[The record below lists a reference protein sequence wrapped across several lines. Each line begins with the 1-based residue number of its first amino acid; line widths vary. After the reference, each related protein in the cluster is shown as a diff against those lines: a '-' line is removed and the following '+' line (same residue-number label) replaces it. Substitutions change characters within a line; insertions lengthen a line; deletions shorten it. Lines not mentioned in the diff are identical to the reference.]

1 MLNKPIIFKI
11 TVLLL
16 LLANSCKSSK
26 TFVGN
31 GDVNSNLSAKQLIKV
46 VERNNADFKTFQ
58 SRLNLEY
65 SEGKK
70 SQSFNFTLRIEK
82 DKTIWLNA
90 TLGLARA
97 MITPEKVQFYY
108 KINNEY
114 FDGDYRILSDIL
126 GAELDFYQLQSL
138 LLGESV
144 LNLDKG
150 TYNLSNKANS
160 YGLQPK
166 QQQALYNLLVLFNP
180 SHFRMDG
187 FEISQPKENR
197 LLIAEYKSYQKVK
210 NKLFPEQIEIQAT
223 EDNESVFIKLEI
235 KSISLDEDLRFPFR
249 IPSGYKEIVLK

>member
-1 MLNKPIIFKI
+1 MLHKTFIFKFAI
-11 TVLLL
+11 MLVLL
-16 LLANSCKSSK
+16 ATACKSSK
-26 TFVGN
+26 TFVSN
-31 GDVNSNLSAKQLIKV
+31 GEINNNLSAKQLIRV

-65 SEGKK
+65 SEGQK

-82 DKTIWLNA
+82 DKAIWLNA

-97 MITPEKVQFYY
+97 LITPEKVQFYY

-114 FDGDYRILSDIL
+114 FDGDYRILSDVL

-150 TYNLSNKANS
+150 TYNLSNQANS
-160 YGLQPK
+160 YGLEPK

-197 LLIAEYKSYQKVK
+197 LLKAEYKSYQKVT
-210 NKLFPEQIEIQAT
+210 NKLFPEQIEIIAT
-223 EDNESVFIKLEI
+223 EDNESVVIKLEM
-235 KSISLDEDLRFPFR
+235 KSISLDQDLRFPFR
-249 IPSGYKEIVLK
+249 IPSGFKEIVLK